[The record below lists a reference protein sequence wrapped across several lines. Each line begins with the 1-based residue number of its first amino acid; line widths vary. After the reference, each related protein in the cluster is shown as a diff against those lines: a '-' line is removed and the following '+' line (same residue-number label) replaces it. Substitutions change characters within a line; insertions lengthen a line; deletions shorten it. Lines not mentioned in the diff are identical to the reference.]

1 MPKTKKKP
9 PLTAGVSQKGGK
21 MTTKTLTIG
30 EAVKSM
36 NFLATNFMETNELDK
51 EALEIS
57 SKAISKNLLLRDYF
71 MGMPKDFGLPFM
83 ISLCKKMI
91 SEVDS
96 SELLDLYAVYSAFLY
111 ENKESE
117 LALYNLNKALEIN
130 DKHPLTELL
139 VRVYEHAWEASAFSE
154 MRSTIHKK
162 VVADTKKHAKDEI

>member
-1 MPKTKKKP
+1 
-9 PLTAGVSQKGGK
+9 
-21 MTTKTLTIG
+21 MTTKTITIG
-30 EAVKSM
+30 EAVKSF

-57 SKAISKNLLLRDYF
+57 NKAISKNLLLRDYF

-91 SEVDS
+91 EEVDS
-96 SELLDLYAVYSAFLY
+96 SELLDLYSIYSAFLY

-130 DKHPLTELL
+130 DKHPLTKLL
-139 VRVYEHAWEASAFSE
+139 VRVYENAWEGSAFSE
-154 MRSTIHKK
+154 MRSAIHSK
-162 VVADTKKHAKDEI
+162 VITQTKKYAEDEI

>member
-1 MPKTKKKP
+1 
-9 PLTAGVSQKGGK
+9 
-21 MTTKTLTIG
+21 MTTKTITIG
-30 EAVKSM
+30 EAVKSF

-57 SKAISKNLLLRDYF
+57 NRAISKNLLLRDYF

-91 SEVDS
+91 EEVDS
-96 SELLDLYAVYSAFLY
+96 SELLDLYSIYSAFLY

-130 DKHPLTELL
+130 DKHPLTKLL
-139 VRVYEHAWEASAFSE
+139 VRVYEQDWEASAFSE